1 MLINEDQVVTNEG
14 GYIPEN
20 TYRIRVIGTK
30 FDMRSSQ
37 KKAPMT
43 TLQFE
48 VIEPETGIVN
58 GKEVTFAGR
67 KGNIFLIHDTTR
79 GGWASQEQ
87 VQEFCEKLGIDLIGD
102 NGKKAYDTD
111 THAEYFKGKEFD
123 IPLACREQKKVYSSD
138 QAGRTN
144 ADGSPIKK
152 GDPILDA
159 EGGEISLGYQ
169 IQANPSD
176 VPENP
181 RVSTNEVIAS
191 QPF

>member
-14 GYIPEN
+14 GYIPEQ
-20 TYRIRVIGTK
+20 TYRVRIINTK

-48 VIEPETGIVN
+48 VIEPESGIVN

-67 KGNIFLIHDTTR
+67 KGNIFLIHDVNK

-87 VQEFCEKLGIDLIGD
+87 VQEFCEKLGIDLTGD
-102 NGKKAYDTD
+102 NGKKSYDTD
-111 THAEYFKGKEFD
+111 KHAEYFKGKEFD
-123 IPLACREQKKVYSSD
+123 IPLSCREQKKVYSQD
-138 QAGRTN
+138 NPQTGK
-144 ADGSPIKK
+144 KK
-152 GDPILDA
+152 GEPILDA

-191 QPF
+191 QPY